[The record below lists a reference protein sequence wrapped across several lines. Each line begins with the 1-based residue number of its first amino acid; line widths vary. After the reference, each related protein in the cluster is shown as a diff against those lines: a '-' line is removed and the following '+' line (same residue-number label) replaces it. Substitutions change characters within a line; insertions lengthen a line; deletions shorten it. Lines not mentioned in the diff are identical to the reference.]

1 MLHKIL
7 STTGT
12 RILNAFSGI
21 LILWIA
27 TNELGK
33 AAWGTAGIIL
43 LDITLILLVI
53 ELMAGSGLVYFSSRY
68 SLKSLIKISYSW
80 MLLVIALSALIFG
93 LLTFFPE
100 IYQLVIPQGY
110 GLHILVLSLIN
121 ALHSFNMNVLL
132 GKKKITAFNS
142 LFVLQFGLQL
152 LSFIGFVYLMQLK
165 DEKAFVYAL
174 YVAYAVPAV
183 TGWLLLAP
191 FFKEKNGPKAIAT
204 PRIILNY
211 GSMTQLSSIAHMIN
225 KRLSYYF
232 LKSLSGIGSVGI
244 YNSGVQLSEGLRLI
258 GQSISLVQ
266 FSEISNSKDDQASA
280 RLSIVLLKFSV
291 GLTAL
296 ALLVLIAIP
305 QVVFEWVFSKEFG
318 EIKIVII
325 SLAPGV
331 IALAANTIFS
341 HYFSGTGQPRYN
353 LIASLSG
360 LAVTVPALILLIPA
374 YGLIGAG
381 LSASLAYT
389 TAVVY
394 QFCVFKKI
402 TKTAF
407 KAFLITKEDLI
418 LLRKIRFRKM

>member
-1 MLHKIL
+1 MLKKIL

-68 SLKSLIKISYSW
+68 SLKSLMKISYSW
-80 MLLVIALSALIFG
+80 MLLVIALTALTFG
-93 LLTFFPE
+93 LLTFFPR
-100 IYQLVIPQGY
+100 IYQLLIPSGY
-110 GLHILVLSLIN
+110 GIHILALSLIN
-121 ALHSFNMNVLL
+121 ALHGFNMNVLL

-152 LSFIGFVYLMQLK
+152 LSFVGFVYLLQLK

-174 YVAYAVPAV
+174 YVAYAIPALI
-183 TGWLLLAP
+183 GWLLLAP
-191 FFKEKNGPKAIAT
+191 FFKDKNAPKTKVT
-204 PRIILNY
+204 PKIILNY
-211 GSMTQLSSIAHMIN
+211 GSMTQLSSIAHMVN

-232 LKSLSGIGSVGI
+232 LKSLTGIGSVGV
-244 YNSGVQLSEGLRLI
+244 YNSGVQLTEGLRLI

-291 GLTAL
+291 ILTAF
-296 ALLVLIAIP
+296 ALFILIVIP
-305 QVVFEWVFSKEFG
+305 QSVFEWVFSKEFG

-325 SLAPGV
+325 TLAPGV

-353 LIASLSG
+353 LIASLCG
-360 LAVTVPALILLIPA
+360 LVVTVPALILLVPI
-374 YGLIGAG
+374 YGLPGAG
-381 LSASLAYT
+381 LSASLALS
-389 TAVVY
+389 ASVVY
-394 QFCVFKKI
+394 QLVVFKRI
-402 TKTAF
+402 TKSPF
-407 KAFLITKEDLI
+407 KAFLITKEDLK
-418 LLRKIRFRKM
+418 LLKKMRLRKS

>member
-12 RILNAFSGI
+12 RLLNAFSGI

-80 MLLVIALSALIFG
+80 MLLVIALTALIFG

-360 LAVTVPALILLIPA
+360 LAVTVPALIMLIPA

>member
-80 MLLVIALSALIFG
+80 MLLVIALTALIFG

-110 GLHILVLSLIN
+110 GLHILLLSLIN

>member
-33 AAWGTAGIIL
+33 AAWGAAGIIL

-68 SLKSLIKISYSW
+68 SLRSLIKISYSW
-80 MLLVIALSALIFG
+80 MLLVIALTALIFG
-93 LLTFFPE
+93 LLSFFPE

-110 GLHILVLSLIN
+110 GMHILALSLIN
-121 ALHSFNMNVLL
+121 ALHGFNMNVLL

-174 YVAYAVPAV
+174 YVAYAVPALA
-183 TGWLLLAP
+183 GWLLLAP
-191 FFKEKNGPKAIAT
+191 FFKDKNAPKTKAT
-204 PRIILNY
+204 PKIILNY

-280 RLSIVLLKFSV
+280 RLSIVLLKFAV

-296 ALLVLIAIP
+296 ALLFLIAIP

-353 LIASLSG
+353 LIASLNG

-389 TAVVY
+389 AAVVY
-394 QFCVFKKI
+394 QLVVFKRI

-407 KAFLITKEDLI
+407 KSFLITKEDLI

>member
-1 MLHKIL
+1 
-7 STTGT
+7 
-12 RILNAFSGI
+12 
-21 LILWIA
+21 
-27 TNELGK
+27 
-33 AAWGTAGIIL
+33 
-43 LDITLILLVI
+43 
-53 ELMAGSGLVYFSSRY
+53 
-68 SLKSLIKISYSW
+68 
-80 MLLVIALSALIFG
+80 MLLVIALTALIFG
-93 LLTFFPE
+93 LLSFIPE
-100 IYQLVIPQGY
+100 IYQLVIPQDY
-110 GLHILVLSLIN
+110 GLHILALSLIN
-121 ALHSFNMNVLL
+121 ALHGFNMNVLL

-165 DEKAFVYAL
+165 DERAFVYAL

-183 TGWLLLAP
+183 TGWLLLVP
-191 FFKEKNGPKAIAT
+191 FFKDKNGPKAIAR

-280 RLSIVLLKFSV
+280 RLSIVLLKFAV

-305 QVVFEWVFSKEFG
+305 QVIFEWVFSKEFG

-325 SLAPGV
+325 SLTPGV

-353 LIASLSG
+353 LIASLCG
-360 LAVTVPALILLIPA
+360 LFVTVPALIIFVPA
-374 YGLIGAG
+374 YGLVGAG
-381 LSASLAYT
+381 LSASVAYT
-389 TAVVY
+389 ASVVY
-394 QFCVFKKI
+394 QLVVFKRI
-402 TKTAF
+402 SKTAF
-407 KAFLITKEDLI
+407 KSFLITKEDWI
-418 LLRKIRFRKM
+418 LLKKIRIRKM

>member
-12 RILNAFSGI
+12 RLLNAFSGI

>member
-68 SLKSLIKISYSW
+68 SLRSLIKISYSW
-80 MLLVIALSALIFG
+80 MLLVIALTALIFG
-93 LLTFFPE
+93 LLSFFPE

-110 GLHILVLSLIN
+110 GLHILTLSLIN
-121 ALHSFNMNVLL
+121 ALHGFNMNVLL

-152 LSFIGFVYLMQLK
+152 LSFTGFVYLMQLK
-165 DEKAFVYAL
+165 DEKAFIYAL

-183 TGWLLLAP
+183 TGWLLLVP
-191 FFKEKNGPKAIAT
+191 FFKDKNATKAKAT
-204 PRIILNY
+204 PKIILNY

-280 RLSIVLLKFSV
+280 RLSIVLLKFAV

-353 LIASLSG
+353 LIASLNG

-381 LSASLAYT
+381 LSASLAYS
-389 TAVVY
+389 TAVIY
-394 QFCVFKKI
+394 QLVVFKRI

-407 KAFLITKEDLI
+407 KSFLITKEDLI

>member
-12 RILNAFSGI
+12 RILIAFSGI

-68 SLKSLIKISYSW
+68 SLRSLMKISYSW
-80 MLLVIALSALIFG
+80 MLLVIALTALIFG
-93 LLTFFPE
+93 LLSFFPE
-100 IYQLVIPQGY
+100 IYQLIIPQGY
-110 GLHILVLSLIN
+110 GLHILALSLIN
-121 ALHSFNMNVLL
+121 ALHGINMNVLL

-152 LSFIGFVYLMQLK
+152 LSFNAFVYLMQLK

-174 YVAYAVPAV
+174 YVAYAIPAV
-183 TGWLLLAP
+183 TGWLLLIP
-191 FFKEKNGPKAIAT
+191 FFKVKNGPKAIAT

-232 LKSLSGIGSVGI
+232 LKSLSGMGSVGI

-280 RLSIVLLKFSV
+280 RLSIVLLKFAV

-353 LIASLSG
+353 LIASLCG

-389 TAVVY
+389 ASVVY
-394 QFCVFKKI
+394 QLVVFKRI

-407 KAFLITKEDLI
+407 KSFLITKEDLV
-418 LLRKIRFRKM
+418 LLRKIRLRKM

>member
-68 SLKSLIKISYSW
+68 SLRSLMKISYSW
-80 MLLVIALSALIFG
+80 MLLVIALTALIFG
-93 LLTFFPE
+93 LLSFFPE
-100 IYQLVIPQGY
+100 IYQLIIPQGY
-110 GLHILVLSLIN
+110 GLHILALSLIN
-121 ALHSFNMNVLL
+121 ALHGINMNVLL

-152 LSFIGFVYLMQLK
+152 LSFNAFVYLMQLK

-174 YVAYAVPAV
+174 YVAYAIPAV
-183 TGWLLLAP
+183 TGWLLLIP
-191 FFKEKNGPKAIAT
+191 FFKVKNGPKAIAT

-232 LKSLSGIGSVGI
+232 LKSLSGMGSVGI

-280 RLSIVLLKFSV
+280 RLSIVLLKFAV

-305 QVVFEWVFSKEFG
+305 QGVFEWVFSKEFG

-353 LIASLSG
+353 LIASLCG

-389 TAVVY
+389 ASVVY
-394 QFCVFKKI
+394 QLVVFKRI

-407 KAFLITKEDLI
+407 KSFLITKEDLV
-418 LLRKIRFRKM
+418 LLRKIRLRKM

>member
-1 MLHKIL
+1 
-7 STTGT
+7 
-12 RILNAFSGI
+12 
-21 LILWIA
+21 
-27 TNELGK
+27 
-33 AAWGTAGIIL
+33 
-43 LDITLILLVI
+43 
-53 ELMAGSGLVYFSSRY
+53 
-68 SLKSLIKISYSW
+68 
-80 MLLVIALSALIFG
+80 
-93 LLTFFPE
+93 
-100 IYQLVIPQGY
+100 
-110 GLHILVLSLIN
+110 
-121 ALHSFNMNVLL
+121 
-132 GKKKITAFNS
+132 
-142 LFVLQFGLQL
+142 LQFGLQL

-174 YVAYAVPAV
+174 YVAYAVPALA
-183 TGWLLLAP
+183 GWLLLAP
-191 FFKEKNGPKAIAT
+191 FFKDKNAPEAKAT
-204 PRIILNY
+204 PKIILNY

-232 LKSLSGIGSVGI
+232 LNSLSGIGSVGI

-280 RLSIVLLKFSV
+280 RLSIVLLKFAV

-296 ALLVLIAIP
+296 ALLFLIAIP

-353 LIASLSG
+353 LIASLCG

-389 TAVVY
+389 AAVVY
-394 QFCVFKKI
+394 QLAVFKRI

-407 KAFLITKEDLI
+407 KSFLITKEDLT
-418 LLRKIRFRKM
+418 LLRKIRFRKV

>member
-80 MLLVIALSALIFG
+80 VLLVIALTALIFG